1 MPTEPIGLRLLADF
15 ASDAVHFELLEPAKV
30 IAWADSLIAGSEL
43 PPPWMMDL
51 SLVDQSDPLAVRAA
65 LREVPG
71 ESDFGQ
77 SIRLLNGL
85 VLREWRRK
93 KLTIGQ
99 VRGIGWQLC
108 RSEFE
113 RQDLSQWG
121 VVVECE
127 GDSLDEGYISEATMR
142 EIIDRELAPFEHDA
156 RRLPPWA

>member
-1 MPTEPIGLRLLADF
+1 MPTEPIGTRVLADF

-30 IAWADSLIAGSEL
+30 IAWADSLIAGSEM

-51 SLVDQSDPLAVRAA
+51 SLADQSDPLAVRAA

-71 ESDFGQ
+71 ESDVAQ
-77 SIRLLNGL
+77 SVRLLNAL
-85 VLREWRRK
+85 VLREWRHGN
-93 KLTIGQ
+93 LTIGR
-99 VRGIGWQLC
+99 VRGIGWQLY

-113 RQDLSQWG
+113 RHELSQWG

-127 GDSLDEGYISEATMR
+127 GENLDEGYISEGTMR
-142 EIIDRELAPFEHDA
+142 EIIDRELAPFENDV

>member
-30 IAWADSLIAGSEL
+30 VAWADSLIAGSEL

-71 ESDFGQ
+71 ESDFSQ

-99 VRGIGWQLC
+99 VRGIAWQLY

-113 RQDLSQWG
+113 RQDLSQ
-121 VVVECE
+121 
-127 GDSLDEGYISEATMR
+127 
-142 EIIDRELAPFEHDA
+142 
-156 RRLPPWA
+156 